1 MSEVKGKFFYEQD
14 SKRFHRFQIV
24 ETGKG
29 ITGTVYVPKDL
40 EPMPERIVLERKEK
54 EGVV

>member
-1 MSEVKGKFFYEQD
+1 MNEVKGAFMYEQD
-14 SKRFHRFQIV
+14 SKRYHRFQIV
-24 ETGKG
+24 ETDKG

-40 EPMPERIVLERKEK
+40 KPMPDKIVLERKDK